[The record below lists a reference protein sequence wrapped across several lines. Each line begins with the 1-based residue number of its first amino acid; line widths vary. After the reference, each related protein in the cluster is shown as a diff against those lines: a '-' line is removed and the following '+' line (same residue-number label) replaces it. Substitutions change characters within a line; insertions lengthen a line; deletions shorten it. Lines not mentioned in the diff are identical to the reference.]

1 MGSDVLNAM
10 HMDYYYGACLELDNP
25 LSLCLV
31 LYGKEQ
37 LVTVNKES
45 HLRLSRHEGE
55 EMK

>member
-10 HMDYYYGACLELDNP
+10 HMDYYYGACLELENP

-37 LVTVNKES
+37 LVRVNKES
-45 HLRLSRHEGE
+45 HLSRHEGE